1 MSSKPLNFNQQLK
14 FVGWVFVIITVIE
27 VVNLLTGRAL
37 NQFGNL
43 PRHIISLPGIA
54 IGPFLHGS
62 IGHYVSNIIP
72 LCIFTFLMLQ
82 HGTKRLIL
90 VTAWIILITGVLV
103 WLFGRNA
110 YHVGASG
117 VIYGY
122 FGYLLLAGFV
132 AKQPKLILISILV
145 GFFYGGMVFGV
156 LPSRPYI
163 SWESH
168 LFGFISG
175 LVAAKFWAKKMSD

>member
-1 MSSKPLNFNQQLK
+1 MRSDSFSFNQQLE
-14 FVGWVFVIITVIE
+14 FVFGLFIVVTAIE
-27 VVNLLTGRAL
+27 VINLLTGRAL
-37 NQFGNL
+37 NHFGNL
-43 PRHIISLPGIA
+43 PRHLISLPGIV

-82 HGTKRLIL
+82 HGAKRFSL
-90 VTAWIILITGVLV
+90 VTLWIVLVTGSLV
-103 WLFGRNA
+103 WLVGRNA

-122 FGYLLLAGFV
+122 FGYLLLAGFI
-132 AKQPKLILISILV
+132 AKQPKLIVISILV

-175 LVAAKFWAKKMSD
+175 LMAAKFWAKHGID